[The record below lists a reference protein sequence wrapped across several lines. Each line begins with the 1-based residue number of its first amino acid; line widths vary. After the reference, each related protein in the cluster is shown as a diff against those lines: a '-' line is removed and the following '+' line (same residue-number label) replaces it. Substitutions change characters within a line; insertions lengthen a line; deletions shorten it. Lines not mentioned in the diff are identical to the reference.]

1 MKPIKELEQ
10 YFPYWEITKDLIDQC
25 IDIMLN
31 HRQSG
36 HPGGSRSK
44 VHAMVTTLLSGA
56 MRWDIRDSG
65 KRFADRY
72 VLVAGHTN
80 PVVYATLAVLN
91 EALRIR
97 FKQTGDKKYKHFLGD
112 KFQLVWEDLLFLR
125 RNGGL
130 PGHAEMEGKTLFFK
144 FNTGPSGHGSPAAAG
159 EALAFKIA
167 KTPEVKVFAFE
178 GEGGLTTGASH
189 ETMNSAWGLGLGN
202 LIYFLDWNDFGI
214 DPRPFSSIVY
224 GTPEDWFGSHGW
236 HVEGTMDGEN
246 WGELTKSYYKLLIEN
261 ADPKIPKVIYGRTT
275 KGRGYHKI
283 DYASHGAAHKRNSE
297 LFWKTK
303 QDFADKYDVD
313 FLNFGSEEAN
323 TKEGQ
328 EDQARSYFESIFSVL
343 KSNQS
348 LVEYL
353 SDTLVSTGDS
363 VPEQIRNCKITIN
376 NPTKDKNLFNIKSL
390 PKDLF
395 VKPGEK
401 APNRVGFSKYAS
413 YINTY
418 SIKKYGRPLVIAMSA
433 DLADSTNV
441 SGFAKGYS
449 GADDLG
455 FFNKDSNT
463 DSPLMPQG
471 ITEFTNAGMLAGLT
485 SVNFNEDPYEEFN
498 GFYGAMSTYGSFSY
512 LKYGPIRLFS
522 QLAQDSDLKVG
533 KLIWIAGHSGPE
545 TAEDSRTHFGIFA
558 PGVTQLFP
566 QGHIINLHPWE
577 HNEVAPALAAAMN
590 TNVPII
596 AIHLTRPP
604 VEIPDR
610 NELGIASHLD
620 ASKGAYII
628 KNYDSNKNKDGVVII
643 RGTSS
648 INSLIKILPQI
659 KSDGPNVKIIA
670 AISWELFR
678 LQPLEYQQRII
689 SDIEWPDSMVITNG
703 AINLMKNWISNRVVQ
718 DYSLSP
724 DFDNR
729 WRTGGSVDEII
740 AESKLDSQSLFEG
753 IKRFANERND
763 RLNRL
768 HQSIPNIK

>member
-44 VHAMVTTLLSGA
+44 VHAMIVTLLSGA
-56 MRWDIRDSG
+56 MKWDIRDSG

-80 PVVYATLAVLN
+80 PVVYATLAVFN

-97 FKQTGDKKYKHFLGD
+97 YQQTGDKKYEHFLGE
-112 KFQLVWEDLLFLR
+112 KFQLVWEDLLTLR
-125 RNGGL
+125 KNGGL

-159 EALAFKIA
+159 EALAFQIA

-261 ADPKIPKVIYGRTT
+261 ADPKIPKVVYGRTT

-303 QDFADKYDVD
+303 QDFANKYNVD
-313 FLNFGSEEAN
+313 FFNFGSEEADS
-323 TKEGQ
+323 KEGQ
-328 EDQARSYFESIFSVL
+328 EEQARSYFESIFSVL
-343 KSNQS
+343 RSNQG
-348 LVEYL
+348 LVKYL
-353 SDTLVSTGDS
+353 SDTLVSIGDS
-363 VPEQIRNCKITIN
+363 VPEQISNCKITIN
-376 NPTKDKNLFNIKSL
+376 NPAKDKNLFDIKSL
-390 PKDLF
+390 PEDLF

-418 SIKKYGRPLVIAMSA
+418 SIKQYGRPLVIAMSA

-441 SGFAKGYS
+441 SGFAKGYGGS
-449 GADDLG
+449 DDLG
-455 FFNKDSNT
+455 FFDKDSNT

-471 ITEFTNAGMLAGLT
+471 ITEFANAGMLAGLT

-533 KLIWIAGHSGPE
+533 KLIWVAGHSGPE

-577 HNEVAPALAAAMN
+577 HNEVAPAMAAAMN
-590 TNVPII
+590 TKTSII

-610 NELGIASHLD
+610 NKLGMASHLD
-620 ASKGAYII
+620 AAKGAYII

-648 INSLIKILPQI
+648 INSLIKILSQI

-689 SDIEWPDSMVITNG
+689 SDIEWPDSMIITNG
-703 AINLMKNWISNRVVQ
+703 AISLMKNWISNRVVNE
-718 DYSLSP
+718 YSLSP

-740 AESKLDSQSLFEG
+740 AESKLDPQSLLDG
-753 IKRFANERND
+753 INRFANERND

-768 HQSIPNIK
+768 RQSIPNIK

>member
-91 EALRIR
+91 EAFRIR

-363 VPEQIRNCKITIN
+363 VPEQIPNCKITIN

-703 AINLMKNWISNRVVQ
+703 AISLMKNWISNRVVQ